1 MYGTIARLSINPG
14 MESELMA
21 LAEDFGKESAPGL
34 VGQYVYR
41 TDADPTVYYLVVMFE
56 SREAY
61 RANAESPEQH
71 HRYERYRAVLAAE
84 PEWHD
89 GEIIWGGQPAA

>member
-1 MYGTIARLSINPG
+1 MFGTVAKMRVKP
-14 MESELMA
+14 
-21 LAEDFGKESAPGL
+21 GKEDQLMSFAEVEAIPGH
-34 VGQYVYR
+34 VQTVVYR
-41 TDADPTVYYLVVMFE
+41 VDNEPNVFYMATMFE

-71 HRYERYRAVLAAE
+71 QRYLKMMELLDGE

-89 GEIIWGGQPAA
+89 GDIVYNQSGSGS